1 MEWGGIYS
9 GIKQHKHCWPGPQG
23 LRGSEKA
30 LNKSSGQAR
39 PGRSQ
44 SFSAWHMLIAV
55 WGSFLCIPIP
65 TVGASKK
72 LPHPC
77 SCVQTLGLH
86 TLLLVP
92 WEELWPCRR
101 VEGKPPLK
109 KGFQQGSDCPVWII
123 GALCSLKAL
132 SLALSVFLVLWIFMF
147 VLGQKVSMP
156 GFFAAYNHT
165 SILLNT

>member
-1 MEWGGIYS
+1 MESNSISIAGQDPRAWEAVRRHLTRVVVRHVRGGVRVSLPDTCSLLFEEVSCAYLS
-9 GIKQHKHCWPGPQG
+9 P
-23 LRGSEKA
+23 LD
-30 LNKSSGQAR
+30 
-39 PGRSQ
+39 
-44 SFSAWHMLIAV
+44 
-55 WGSFLCIPIP
+55 
-65 TVGASKK
+65 ASKK

-156 GFFAAYNHT
+156 GFFAAYNHN